1 MMADEEIIRLAAANC
16 AGAYRTWAARL
27 GRRTEF
33 ADDPSCADLEL
44 PVSLPPNN
52 ATLLREPKGDAT
64 GDLLER
70 IAAFFVERPGGPYQI
85 WSLWPIPSLVEAG
98 SRGEPVPCMVRDAGG
113 PSPAPPNEL
122 SIVEADDQTTLR
134 DAEALIDEVFEA
146 RSAPGSLL
154 ALECLDERFRVW
166 VGYVGD
172 RPVTTS
178 TAYVD
183 DAFVGVYAVATAPG
197 ARGRGYGEAIT
208 WAATLCRPD
217 LPATLQ
223 ASDMGLPVYTRM
235 GYRTVTEFTVWD
247 RDRQLRGDS
256 SAGEL
261 TQR

>member
-1 MMADEEIIRLAAANC
+1 MPADEEVLRLAAANC

-27 GRRTEF
+27 GRRAELGN
-33 ADDPSCADLEL
+33 DLSCADLEL

-52 ATLLREPKGDAT
+52 ATLLREPKADAS

-98 SRGEPVPCMVRDAGG
+98 PRGEPVPCMIRDAGG
-113 PSPAPPNEL
+113 PGPAPPDEL
-122 SIVEADDQTTLR
+122 RIVEAEDRTTVS
-134 DAEALIDEVFEA
+134 DAETLIDEVFGA

-154 ALECLDERFRVW
+154 APECLDERFRVW

-172 RPVTTS
+172 RPVATS

-223 ASDMGLPVYTRM
+223 ASDMGRPVYARM

-247 RDRQLRGDS
+247 RDRRPRGER
-256 SAGEL
+256 SAGD
-261 TQR
+261 

>member
-1 MMADEEIIRLAAANC
+1 MMADEVVFRLAAANC

-33 ADDPSCADLEL
+33 ANDLSCADLEL

-52 ATLLREPKGDAT
+52 ATLLREPKGGTT
-64 GDLLER
+64 GDLLGR
-70 IAAFFVERPGGPYQI
+70 IAAFFVERSGGPYQI
-85 WSLWPIPSLVEAG
+85 WSLWPIPSLIDAG
-98 SRGEPVPCMVRDAGG
+98 NRGEPVPCMVRDAGG
-113 PSPAPPNEL
+113 PSPAPPSEL
-122 SIVEADDQTTLR
+122 SIVEADDQTTVR
-134 DAEALIDEVFEA
+134 DAEALIDEVFGA

-154 ALECLDERFRVW
+154 TLECLDEHFRVW

-208 WAATLCRPD
+208 WAATLSRPD

-223 ASDMGLPVYTRM
+223 ASDMGRPVYTRM

-247 RDRQLRGDS
+247 RDRQPRGDS
-256 SAGEL
+256 SRGEP
-261 TQR
+261 TSS